1 MLRRYPRLV
10 DLKIYIP
17 GKDVTSIRVIA
28 SANADEPGQPGAKTE
43 QEVIGRGETYFG
55 KEKDVISVIMP
66 LRDRNGD
73 AMAAV
78 RVVMK
83 SFPGQTEENA
93 IVRAAPIVK
102 EIQARAQAPDDLL
115 D

>member
-1 MLRRYPRLV
+1 
-10 DLKIYIP
+10 
-17 GKDVTSIRVIA
+17 
-28 SANADEPGQPGAKTE
+28 
-43 QEVIGRGETYFG
+43 
-55 KEKDVISVIMP
+55 

-93 IVRAAPIVK
+93 IIRAAPIVK
-102 EIQARAQAPDDLL
+102 ALQEKIRSLEDLIE
-115 D
+115 

>member
-1 MLRRYPRLV
+1 
-10 DLKIYIP
+10 
-17 GKDVTSIRVIA
+17 
-28 SANADEPGQPGAKTE
+28 
-43 QEVIGRGETYFG
+43 
-55 KEKDVISVIMP
+55 MP
-66 LRDRNGD
+66 LRDKNGD

-93 IVRAAPIVK
+93 IVRATPIVK
-102 EIQARAQAPDDLL
+102 EIQARANALDDLL